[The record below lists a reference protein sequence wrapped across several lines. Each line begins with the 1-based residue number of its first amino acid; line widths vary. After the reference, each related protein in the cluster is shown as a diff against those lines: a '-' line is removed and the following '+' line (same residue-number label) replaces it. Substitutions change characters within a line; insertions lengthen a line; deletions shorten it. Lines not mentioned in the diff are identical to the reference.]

1 MRNLTYLQKGVLTGD
16 KSIVS
21 DYIDELDLKTANEE
35 MIKAGEKFGF
45 KTMKIHEKV
54 YGSLTEISAKLGYL
68 DSNSFGRLLK
78 KWEIFTPSIA
88 TYGNEYRMLI
98 RKQFGIHENDGRA
111 LLVDWTG
118 FLIGGVRG
126 EGEHADEVL
135 AYLLKR
141 EREARIS
148 GATLDVA
155 KAEELRIKKEIH
167 NLRMLKE
174 KLILCKAVGAK
185 IPPALHREFTDI
197 TGAVIPKDGQVEL
210 PGFNS

>member
-1 MRNLTYLQKGVLTGD
+1 MRSLNYLQEGVLAED

-21 DYIDELDLKTANEE
+21 DYLDELDLKTANEE
-35 MIKAGEKFGF
+35 MVKASEKFGF
-45 KTMKIHEKV
+45 KTMKVHEKV

-88 TYGNEYRMLI
+88 TYGSEYRMLI
-98 RKQFGIHENDGRA
+98 REKFGIHENDGRA

-126 EGEHADEVL
+126 EGDNADEVL

-148 GATLDVA
+148 GATLDAA
-155 KAEELRIKKEIH
+155 KAEELRMKKEIH
-167 NLRMLKE
+167 SLRMLKE
-174 KLILCKAVGAK
+174 KLSLIRANGAK
-185 IPPALHREFTDI
+185 IPQELHAEFTNI
-197 TGAVIPKDGQVEL
+197 TGVAIPKNGQLEL
-210 PGFNS
+210 PGLES